1 MILKALENIL
11 PRFDARNADPA
22 SVRSVQDLAA
32 VANYHSIAGRDILKL
47 LERSGA
53 SPVTDSNI
61 EIYLRLLGMVYV
73 TAFEL
78 EQMRDLA
85 MFWMSLETQA
95 GSDANRTAWQKLIKE
110 IDWLFDAKPE
120 EQREAAKQE
129 PKKYAWQELAA

>member
-32 VANYHSIAGRDILKL
+32 AANYHSIAGRDILKL

-61 EIYLRLLGMVYV
+61 EIYLRLLGTVHV

-95 GSDANRTAWQKLIKE
+95 GSDANRTAWQRLIKE
-110 IDWLFDAKPE
+110 IDWLFDAKTE
-120 EQREAAKQE
+120 EQREAAKQV